1 MPQHIRNQKQ
11 HVRQMPENIGQMPTG
26 TSLDK
31 VLGKYI
37 SPNFISTKQS
47 FGTIVSIL
55 LFIILLGVL
64 LAHYMGF
71 ITIPGL
77 EGKLRKAAPASHL
90 QYFFF

>member
-1 MPQHIRNQKQ
+1 MPQHIRNQQQ
-11 HVRQMPENIGQMPTG
+11 HVRQLPENIGQMPN
-26 TSLDK
+26 SNPLKDAF
-31 VLGKYI
+31 GKI
-37 SPNFISTKQS
+37 MHISTKQS